1 MLNRKKKQFIY
12 DLLFNDQLNTNTIN
26 RNTDD
31 FELNDMVCIFLCFQ
45 LFALQ
50 KVKKTGFIV
59 LFMAKNPKTNNSLHV
74 YITTKKGAIMDITT
88 SSRLNHTLKQQIDR
102 RVTIPSS
109 HHINISSAIKLGS
122 FEKEVKSILLETF
135 DNAFCV
141 IVDYHLYTSG
151 GTAIIP
157 LHKLSTKYVVIST

>member
-1 MLNRKKKQFIY
+1 MIWY
-12 DLLFNDQLNTNTIN
+12 VLLFSII
-26 RNTDD
+26 
-31 FELNDMVCIFLCFQ
+31 CI
-45 LFALQ
+45 AESE
-50 KVKKTGFIV
+50 KTGFIV

-157 LHKLSTKYVVIST
+157 LHKLSTTYVVIAIQP